1 MRVEICEEHKI
12 LYYRFSEKERADK
25 KLQDSLHY
33 EQYEW
38 LMKGYAVCDFLN
50 TEEKVVKG
58 MKDMLLR
65 KTISL
70 LAIAESR
77 NKSRNMTDSLPKL
90 FHFPTE

>member
-1 MRVEICEEHKI
+1 
-12 LYYRFSEKERADK
+12 
-25 KLQDSLHY
+25 
-33 EQYEW
+33 
-38 LMKGYAVCDFLN
+38 MKGYAVCDFLN